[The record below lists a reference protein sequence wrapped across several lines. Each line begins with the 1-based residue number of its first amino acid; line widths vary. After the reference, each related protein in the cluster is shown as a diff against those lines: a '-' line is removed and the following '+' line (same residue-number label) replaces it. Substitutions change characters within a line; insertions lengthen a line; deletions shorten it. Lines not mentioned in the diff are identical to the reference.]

1 MSQGCWRWRGKA
13 LESLMTPIP
22 VTILTGFLGAGKT
35 TLLNRLLAEPGF
47 GDTAV
52 IVNEFGAVD
61 IDGAL
66 VAGVGAQAFVSSTG
80 CLCCTVAGDV
90 RLTLLRLADDA
101 GQGRGP
107 AFGRVVIETTGM
119 ADPAPVLQT
128 FMTNDIMLANFAL
141 QGVVTVVDAATGAA
155 SFERFAEARR
165 QVAMADLVVIAKA
178 DLATPGQIA
187 ALGIR
192 IRAMAPHARLLV
204 AEATHVGDVFGLAD
218 PVQAVGSPAVAS
230 WPPLAAS
237 GTPDHHHRH
246 DVAAFGFTADQPLDA
261 GAMAAAITALQRAFG
276 PDLLRLKGIVAERG
290 RDRPTVWHVV
300 QHLVSPPRPLPGWP
314 AGPKQTRL
322 VVIVAG
328 AAGGRLP
335 ALMQGLL
342 PQLRRVDATGSA

>member
-1 MSQGCWRWRGKA
+1 
-13 LESLMTPIP
+13 MTPIP

-80 CLCCTVAGDV
+80 CLCCTVSGDV

-119 ADPAPVLQT
+119 ADPAPVIQT
-128 FMTNDIMLANFAL
+128 FMTNDIMLANFTL
-141 QGVVTVVDAATGAA
+141 QGVVTVVDAATGVA

-178 DLATPGQIA
+178 DLAPSAQTA
-187 ALGIR
+187 ALRGR
-192 IRAMAPHARLLV
+192 IKAIAPHVRLLV
-204 AEATHVGDVFGLAD
+204 AEAVEPADVFEPGAAGPAAGPPAMATWGPVEGAD
-218 PVQAVGSPAVAS
+218 
-230 WPPLAAS
+230 
-237 GTPDHHHRH
+237 HRHHRH
-246 DVAAFGFTADQPLDA
+246 DVAAFGFTADQPVEAAD
-261 GAMAAAITALQRAFG
+261 MAALIAALQQRYG
-276 PDLLRLKGIVAERG
+276 PDLLRLKAIVALAGSEW
-290 RDRPTVWHVV
+290 PTVWQVV
-300 QHLVSPPRPLPGWP
+300 QHLVSPPRRLPGWP
-314 AGPKQTRL
+314 PGPRVTRL

-328 AAGGRLP
+328 AAGGEVP
-335 ALMQGLL
+335 ALVRNLL
-342 PQLRRVDATGSA
+342 AQLRLEGEGAAR